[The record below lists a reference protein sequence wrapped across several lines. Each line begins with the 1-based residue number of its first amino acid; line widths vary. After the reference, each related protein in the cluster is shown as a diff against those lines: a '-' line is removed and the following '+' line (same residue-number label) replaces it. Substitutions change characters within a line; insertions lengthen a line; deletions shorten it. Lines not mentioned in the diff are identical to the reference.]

1 MNNTGMFTV
10 SRAAGTIVLFIILI
24 SYFITGLSNPSLAW
38 IETLVYAV
46 VVVGA
51 IIWGTSLVWPII
63 ESEV

>member
-1 MNNTGMFTV
+1 MNNTGIFTLP
-10 SRAAGTIVLFIILI
+10 RAAGTIVLFMILI

-38 IETLVYAV
+38 VETLIYAI

-51 IIWGTSLVWPII
+51 IIWGSSMIWPII